1 MRKQPRLTVEE
12 CLRLSIVD
20 LRRAGLFRGNFGRWS
35 SSRWSD
41 ADGKK
46 IRAVVFRINDS
57 IVGLTVEI
65 REDVGISLPT
75 LQNSPQQMI
84 PIMTTRCH
92 FGGVRRWFICPAVQ
106 NGVPCRRRA
115 TILYATSHERLF
127 ACRQCHNLTF
137 ESAQRHDSRLD
148 ALVKLP
154 FEQFKQVFFS
164 GNAAEQLLASRALP
178 RIRKR
183 LEKQLAK
190 SLQMRGIRPLS
201 GPNAESR
208 PR

>member
-1 MRKQPRLTVEE
+1 MTVEE
-12 CLRLSIVD
+12 CARLSITD
-20 LRRAGLFRGNFGRWS
+20 LRRFGLFHERFGRWGS
-35 SSRWSD
+35 CRWSD
-41 ADGKK
+41 ANGNK
-46 IRAVVFRINDS
+46 IRAIVFRLLNDTTA
-57 IVGLTVEI
+57 GLTVEI

-75 LQNSPQQMI
+75 LQNSPQQII
-84 PIMTTRCH
+84 PIMTSRCH

-106 NGVPCRRRA
+106 NCVPCRRRA

-164 GNAAEQLLASRALP
+164 GNAVEQLLASRALP

-190 SLQMRGIRPLS
+190 HGKRQRST
-201 GPNAESR
+201 A
-208 PR
+208 